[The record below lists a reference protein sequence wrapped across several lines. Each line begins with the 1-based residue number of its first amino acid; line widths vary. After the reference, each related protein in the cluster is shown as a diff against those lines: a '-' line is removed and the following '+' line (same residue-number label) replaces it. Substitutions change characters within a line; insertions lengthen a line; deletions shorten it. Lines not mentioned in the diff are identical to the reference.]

1 MKIEKVA
8 KQKRNNGVVISN
20 KDQIQSYIMTS
31 AKYDFSVYEKR
42 ILYLLVEMAQHY
54 TEGVKFRDKCKIDI
68 NLWGNVE
75 VTIPLAPILSGE
87 TDKNYAVAKKALI
100 SLTKKGFEYEDDK
113 IWKYINII
121 SNPKIEKRAST
132 VTFYVT
138 SDIWRCCVDFSKGAT
153 KYELVTAMNFKSV
166 YSMRFYEL
174 MSNQKHVITYSLEQL
189 KEMFCVQDK
198 YKLTADFIRK
208 VIEPAK
214 KELDEHS
221 PYSFEWSANKE
232 GKKITS
238 FNFYPVY
245 KSENRDSVLE
255 ERDLQRKT
263 SLSWSLNRQ
272 VVDYLI
278 NSIGFTKTEINNNRE
293 LITTAQNKL
302 DNILEI
308 LAELKEKSRNKKN
321 PKGWIIGTI
330 KRKIK
335 NGIFF

>member
-232 GKKITS
+232 GKRITS
-238 FNFYPVY
+238 FNFYPIF

-255 ERDLQRKT
+255 ERKLQRKT
-263 SLSWSLNRQ
+263 SLSWDLNRE
-272 VVDYLI
+272 VIDYLT

-293 LITTAQNKL
+293 LLTTAQNKQ
-302 DNILEI
+302 DDILGE
-308 LAELKEKSRNKKN
+308 LATLKAKSRDKKN
-321 PKGWIIGTI
+321 PKGWIINALKG
-330 KRKIK
+330 KVKDK
-335 NGIFF
+335 N